1 MEKRLHPGK
10 ISMHN
15 CPPFP
20 KDKDMKLKPLGFKI
34 ESQEYKGNP
43 VFNHNPIVTGK
54 GGQLCINIFPG

>member
-43 VFNHNPIVTGK
+43 VFNATRS
-54 GGQLCINIFPG
+54 